1 MAHLLEIVPKSLAFE
16 PQLQV
21 MGVDA
26 TDALFGSIVSALL
39 SGAGAV
45 LGLLQAKFGALS
57 A

>member
-1 MAHLLEIVPKSLAFE
+1 
-16 PQLQV
+16 